1 MKKIFLISFLALLTM
16 FTHAQTEAKV
26 ILASN
31 GLAIDTVSNTGTE
44 TWTIKAPGYQKTVAV
59 QFVAT
64 KISGTVAGSVTLQ
77 GSLNGTNW
85 ATVPSQS
92 AFTAT
97 DVASQTAVWKFDD
110 GGFLYY
116 RLSWTGAGTM
126 SASGKA
132 YILTRN

>member
-1 MKKIFLISFLALLTM
+1 MKKIVLISVLALLTM
-16 FTHAQTEAKV
+16 FTHAQNEAK
-26 ILASN
+26 IMLGSN
-31 GLAIDTVSNTGTE
+31 GLAVDTVSNTGTE
-44 TWTIKAPGYQKTVAV
+44 TWTLRVPGYQKTVAV

-97 DVASQTAVWKFDD
+97 DVASQTAVWKFD
-110 GGFLYY
+110 GSGFSYY
-116 RLSWTGAGTM
+116 RLSWTGTGTM
-126 SASGKA
+126 SASARA
-132 YILTRN
+132 YLLPRN